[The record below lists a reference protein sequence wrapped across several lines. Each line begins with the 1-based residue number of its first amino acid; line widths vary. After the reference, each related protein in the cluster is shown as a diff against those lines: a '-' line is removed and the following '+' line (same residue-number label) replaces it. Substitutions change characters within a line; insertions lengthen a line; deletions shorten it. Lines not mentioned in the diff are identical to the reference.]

1 MCDDEQDIYGYEHG
15 FWLNG
20 ACMNSDNHQSGAD
33 GWGPVQ
39 AILRD
44 MVDEVATIA
53 EAVASSIR
61 SAQPVYAIVPE
72 PEHRSAVELQ
82 VLNRLH
88 SLSQE
93 RSLSSSEFGAVT
105 DLAAGRAAQG
115 VPVDALIAAYQVADA
130 EIWRILVERSGPA
143 ITSLLPRIG
152 TLMFESIRETTTAI
166 ARAHSR
172 VARAID
178 GDRIHLA
185 HQFLECLDDP
195 QHQSAASVIASRLR
209 LDPRGEFVGLVW
221 LPASE
226 VTESSAHRSVLTLPP
241 HLAAD
246 VVSRT
251 VAGGQLEMITQAE
264 RLPQIVI
271 RESGKGP
278 LAGRWGIG
286 LRRPGLTGASQSLGD
301 ARLAFNCTSSTRP
314 VRAFEHDWHEAVLL
328 AERGRITALLAAAV
342 QVVQSNPHLAETVL
356 AFAAADMSIAA
367 TAQAVHLHANSVTY
381 RLDRWS
387 RLTGLEARTFEGLSH
402 SVVACRLAGSDYLP
416 TELVDIPPPR
426 SADAAPTSPPS
437 GCP

>member
-1 MCDDEQDIYGYEHG
+1 MT
-15 FWLNG
+15 
-20 ACMNSDNHQSGAD
+20 SDNHQSEAD
-33 GWGPVQ
+33 GWGAVQ
-39 AILRD
+39 VILGG
-44 MVDEVATIA
+44 MVDEVAVIA
-53 EAVASSIR
+53 EAVTSSIR
-61 SAQPVYAIVPE
+61 SAQPIYAIVPE

-82 VLNRLH
+82 ILNRLH
-88 SLSQE
+88 ALWEE
-93 RSLSSSEFGAVT
+93 RGLSSSEFRAAI
-105 DLAAGRAAQG
+105 DLAAERAARG
-115 VPVDALIAAYQVADA
+115 VPIDALIAAYQVADA
-130 EIWRILVERSGPA
+130 EIWRILVERSGPSV
-143 ITSLLPRIG
+143 TSLLPRIG

-166 ARAHSR
+166 AGAHSR

-185 HQFLECLDDP
+185 HQFLECLADP
-195 QHQSAASVIASRLR
+195 EQQSAASVIASRLR

-221 LPASE
+221 LPAAE

-251 VAGGQLEMITQAE
+251 VAGGQLEMITQVE

-286 LRRPGLTGASQSLGD
+286 LPRPGLTGASQSLGD
-301 ARLAFNCTSSTRP
+301 ARLAFNSTSSTRP

-328 AERGRITALLAAAV
+328 AERGRITALLAAAI
-342 QVVQSNPHLAETVL
+342 QVAQSNPHLAETVL

-367 TAQAVHLHANSVTY
+367 AAQAIHLHANSVTY

-387 RLTGLEARTFEGLSH
+387 RLTGLEARAFEGLSQ

-416 TELVDIPPPR
+416 TDLAEIPLPR
-426 SADAAPTSPPS
+426 SADAASTSLPS